1 MTIGTPEIIL
11 LGLLAILLLF
21 GAVTDW
27 QRRSIDNW
35 LTGTIALAA
44 PLYWWATGL
53 GWWPDIA
60 LQLGIAS
67 IVLAIGIGLFAVG
80 AMGGGDVKL
89 LGGLALWFPGLVML
103 RLSII
108 MSIVGGILT
117 LLMLVRHKISKSE
130 TPLEVP
136 YGIAIS
142 LAGLWVIYE
151 RNLNQFG

>member
-1 MTIGTPEIIL
+1 MIGTPEFVL
-11 LGLLAILLLF
+11 LCLLALLLLV

-35 LTGTIALAA
+35 LTATIALTA

-53 GWWPDIA
+53 GWWPDMA
-60 LQLGIAS
+60 LQIGIAAL
-67 IVLAIGIGLFAVG
+67 VFAIGAGLFAMG

-89 LGGLALWFPGLVML
+89 LAGLALWFPGLVML
-103 RLSII
+103 RLVII
-108 MSIVGGILT
+108 MSLAGGILT
-117 LLMLVRHKISKSE
+117 LAMLIRHKLSKSE
-130 TPLEVP
+130 ASLEIP
-136 YGIAIS
+136 YGLAIS

>member
-1 MTIGTPEIIL
+1 MIGTPEIAL
-11 LGLLAILLLF
+11 LGLLAILLLI

-35 LTGTIALAA
+35 LTGAIALAA

-67 IVLAIGIGLFAVG
+67 AVLAIGIGLFAVG

-108 MSIVGGILT
+108 MSIAGGILT
-117 LLMLVRHKISKSE
+117 LLMLIRHKVSKSE
-130 TPLEVP
+130 ASLEVP

>member
-1 MTIGTPEIIL
+1 MTFGTPEFAL
-11 LGLLAILLLF
+11 LGLLAILLLI
-21 GAVTDW
+21 GAATDW

-35 LTGTIALAA
+35 LTGAIALAA

-60 LQLGIAS
+60 LQIGIAS
-67 IVLAIGIGLFAVG
+67 VVFAIGIGLFAAG

-103 RLSII
+103 RLSIV
-108 MSIVGGILT
+108 MSIAGGILT

-130 TPLEVP
+130 APLEVP

>member
-1 MTIGTPEIIL
+1 MTFGTPEIAL
-11 LGLLAILLLF
+11 LGLLAIMLSI

-27 QRRSIDNW
+27 RRRSIDNW
-35 LTGTIALAA
+35 LTAAIALSS

-53 GWWPDIA
+53 NWWPDVA
-60 LQLGIAS
+60 LQVAIAAVVFGIG
-67 IVLAIGIGLFAVG
+67 VGLFAVG

-89 LGGLALWFPGLVML
+89 LGGLALWFPGLIML
-103 RLSII
+103 RLLII
-108 MSIVGGILT
+108 MSIAGGVLT
-117 LLMLVRHKISKSE
+117 LAMLIRHKISKSAA
-130 TPLEVP
+130 PLEVP

>member
-1 MTIGTPEIIL
+1 MTIETPEFAL
-11 LGLLAILLLF
+11 LGLLALLLLI

-35 LTGTIALAA
+35 LTATIALTA

-53 GWWPDIA
+53 NWWPDIA
-60 LQLGIAS
+60 LQIGIAAF
-67 IVLAIGIGLFAVG
+67 IFALGAGLFAIG

-103 RLSII
+103 RLVIV
-108 MSIVGGILT
+108 MSIAGGVLT
-117 LLMLVRHKISKSE
+117 LAMLIRHKLSQSE
-130 TPLEVP
+130 VPLEIP
-136 YGIAIS
+136 YGLAIS
-142 LAGLWVIYE
+142 LAGLWAIYE

>member
-1 MTIGTPEIIL
+1 MTIGTPEI
-11 LGLLAILLLF
+11 LLLSALALLLII

-35 LTGTIALAA
+35 LTASVALMA

-53 GWWPDIA
+53 GWWPDIG
-60 LQLGIAS
+60 LQIGIAAL
-67 IVLAIGIGLFAVG
+67 VFLIGLGLFSIN

-89 LGGLALWFPGLVML
+89 LGGLALWFPGLIML
-103 RLSII
+103 RLAVI
-108 MSIVGGILT
+108 MSLAGGILT
-117 LLMLVRHKISKSE
+117 LVMLIRHKISRSE
-130 TPLEVP
+130 APLEIP

-151 RNLNQFG
+151 RNFNQFG

>member
-44 PLYWWATGL
+44 PLYWWAVGL

>member
-1 MTIGTPEIIL
+1 MIETPEFLL
-11 LGLLAILLLF
+11 LGLLAVLLLV

-35 LTGTIALAA
+35 LTAAIALLA
-44 PLYWWATGL
+44 PLYWWANGL
-53 GWWPDIA
+53 AWWPDIA
-60 LQLGIAS
+60 FQVGIGAT
-67 IVLAIGIGLFAVG
+67 VFAIGIGLFAMG

-103 RLSII
+103 RLAII
-108 MSIVGGILT
+108 MSLAGGVLT
-117 LLMLVRHKISKSE
+117 VVMLIRHKLSKSE
-130 TPLEVP
+130 APLEIP
-136 YGIAIS
+136 YGLAIS

>member
-1 MTIGTPEIIL
+1 MTIETPEFVL
-11 LGLLAILLLF
+11 LCLLALLLLV

-35 LTGTIALAA
+35 LTATIAVTA

-53 GWWPDIA
+53 NWWPDIA
-60 LQLGIAS
+60 LQVGIA
-67 IVLAIGIGLFAVG
+67 VFVFAIGAGLFAMG

-103 RLSII
+103 RLAIV
-108 MSIVGGILT
+108 MSLAGGVLT
-117 LLMLVRHKISKSE
+117 VAMLIRHKLSKSE
-130 TPLEVP
+130 APLEIP
-136 YGIAIS
+136 YGLAIS
-142 LAGLWVIYE
+142 LAGLLAIYE

>member
-1 MTIGTPEIIL
+1 MAFGTPEIIL
-11 LGLLAILLLF
+11 LCLLAILLLI
-21 GAVTDW
+21 GAATDW

-35 LTGTIALAA
+35 LTGAIALAA

-60 LQLGIAS
+60 LQLGIAAA
-67 IVLAIGIGLFAVG
+67 VLAIGIGLFAAG

-108 MSIVGGILT
+108 MSIAGGILT
-117 LLMLVRHKISKSE
+117 LVMLIRHKISRSE
-130 TPLEVP
+130 APLEVP